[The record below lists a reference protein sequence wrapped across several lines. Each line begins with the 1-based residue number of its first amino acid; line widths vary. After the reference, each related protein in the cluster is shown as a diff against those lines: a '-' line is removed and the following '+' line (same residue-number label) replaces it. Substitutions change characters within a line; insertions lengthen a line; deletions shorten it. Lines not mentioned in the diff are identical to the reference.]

1 MDTRDLRYFEVI
13 CDAGSLSVA
22 SRKLFRTQPALSKSI
37 KRLELEFGTPLFTRE
52 GGRLQL
58 TDVGE
63 ILLLRARMLNAAMA
77 QTHSELQ
84 QWSQGVEG
92 NIRVGHT
99 ASAMAGLIPLLLARL
114 RKHAPG
120 ISVELSIGLNDELR
134 AALRAGRIDVV
145 LGPLLDDDDDFACHP
160 ILADDVVI
168 SAWATHPLIR
178 KPGAMSLAD
187 LSGYEWILPPRNIAT
202 RIWIDALFERAGL
215 RPPSVKVE
223 TGSTSVLYGL
233 LAQSELLTFTSRKY
247 PQPEPDAAGIREI
260 DIPHIS
266 MPRQLGLVYRK
277 TGYLSPAALALIRAG
292 REAQETALASGRTSG
307 ERPNM

>member
-13 CDAGSLSVA
+13 CDTGSLSVA
-22 SRKLFRTQPALSKSI
+22 SSKLFRTQPALSKSI
-37 KRLELEFGTPLFTRE
+37 KRLELEFGTPLFTRD
-52 GGRLQL
+52 GGRLKL

-99 ASAMAGLIPLLLARL
+99 ASAMADLIPLLLARL
-114 RKHAPG
+114 RKIAPG

-145 LGPLLDDDDDFACHP
+145 LGPLLNDDNDFACHP
-160 ILADDVVI
+160 VLDDAVVI
-168 SAWATHPLIR
+168 SAWATHPLLR
-178 KPGAMSLAD
+178 KPGSMSLAD
-187 LSGYEWILPPRNIAT
+187 LCRYEWILPPRNIAT

-215 RPPSVKVE
+215 RSPSVKVE
-223 TGSTSVLYGL
+223 TGSTSMLHGL
-233 LAQSELLTFTSRKY
+233 LAQSELLTFTSRNY
-247 PQPEPDAAGIREI
+247 LQHEPDTVGMREI
-260 DIPHIS
+260 NIPHTS

-277 TGYLSPAALALIRAG
+277 TGYISPAALALIRAG
-292 REAQETALASGRTSG
+292 REARETARATGCASR
-307 ERPNM
+307 